1 MNTQT
6 LDYHVTLQ
14 QIYIYTVT
22 SLAFSLSCSILVQ
35 ARLWEELYL
44 IS

>member
-6 LDYHVTLQ
+6 LDYVTLQ
-14 QIYIYTVT
+14 QIYVYTVT
-22 SLAFSLSCSILVQ
+22 SQAFSLSCGNLVQ

-44 IS
+44 TS